1 MTKRSWWAGAS
12 VTVAAVLAAG
22 GMAFAQATLPA
33 APPAVTPEAAALAPV
48 TFTTQQAGAGRGL
61 FGNSCSGCHGQQLQ
75 GLDASPPLVGD
86 TFARWAAGPVSS
98 LYEFILTRMPLDSPG
113 SLQPRQA
120 LGLTA
125 YLLLQNGFVPGDV
138 PLPDDPAAMALMGLR
153 Q

>member
-1 MTKRSWWAGAS
+1 MTKGGGWAGAA
-12 VTVAAVLAAG
+12 VVAAAFLVAG
-22 GMAFAQATLPA
+22 GVAFAQVTLPVP
-33 APPAVTPEAAALAPV
+33 PPAVTPEATALAPV
-48 TFTTQQAGAGRGL
+48 TFTSQQVSAGRGL
-61 FGNSCSGCHGQQLQ
+61 YGNSCAGCHGPLLQ

-86 TFARWAAGPVSS
+86 TFAHWAAGPVSA

-125 YLLLQNGFVPGDV
+125 YLLMQNGFVAGDV
-138 PLPDDPAAMALMGLR
+138 PLPDDPAAMALLGLR